1 MITLKQC
8 VIVEGKYDQ
17 QKLKGLVDATILST
31 NGFRIFQDREKR
43 LLIKR
48 LAAENGLII
57 LTDSDSAGFLI
68 RNHIKGLVPP
78 EQVTHLYIPEI
89 LGKEKRK
96 ATPSKEGLLG
106 VEGMDDTLLLELFRK
121 SGIDAEQA
129 DPNARK
135 ITKYDLYEMKLSG
148 NPDSSLY
155 RKALLQQLNLPQYI
169 TANALLQLLNATMD
183 FDRFVE
189 LANQVVTNL
198 NKEGCLS
205 ANPESGE

>member
-17 QKLKGLVDATILST
+17 QKLEGLIDATILST

-96 ATPSKEGLLG
+96 AVPSKEGLLG
-106 VEGMDDTLLLELFRK
+106 VEGMDDALLLEIFRK
-121 SGIDAEQA
+121 SGINAEPT
-129 DPNARK
+129 DPNVRK
-135 ITKYDLYEMKLSG
+135 ITKYDLYETKLSG
-148 NPDSSLY
+148 SPNSNLY
-155 RKALLQQLNLPQYI
+155 RKALLRQLNLPQYI
-169 TANALLQLLNATMD
+169 TTNALLQLLNTMMNY
-183 FDRFVE
+183 DRFAE
-189 LANQVVTNL
+189 LANQVVTDL
-198 NKEGCLS
+198 NKKGCLS
-205 ANPESGE
+205 VDSESGE